1 MGRIDR
7 WSARI
12 GLAFIL
18 SGVLLAGDGCRR
30 TETTKTYRIAVVTKA
45 LDSEFWLTL
54 KRGAEA
60 AAHAHPEVEVVVLA
74 PEREINIDQQVA
86 ILEDQILKKVSA
98 LVVAPAGAAEV
109 IPVLDKAKAAGIPV
123 LLVDTDAPWPEKLS
137 YIGTDNRLGGKLA
150 GEYIVRA
157 LGGRGKVAVIRGILG
172 VAAHEDRVAGF
183 QEALARAPGIHV
195 VTVQPANSERALAMT
210 VMENILTSHPDLRAV
225 FATNDQMALGAM
237 EAIAAR
243 NLTGKII
250 LVGFD
255 ATQEA
260 VRAVKAGQMHAV
272 IAQHPFEM
280 GRRAVEAALKVLR
293 GEPIEKR
300 IDTGTTLV
308 TRENADEF
316 LQKGGTP

>member
-1 MGRIDR
+1 MSGKRRYGRGMGLMLV
-7 WSARI
+7 
-12 GLAFIL
+12 GVCLAL
-18 SGVLLAGDGCRR
+18 TGEGCRR
-30 TETTKTYRIAVVTKA
+30 TGTMKAHRIAVVTKA

-60 AAHAHPEVEVVVLA
+60 AAREHPEVEVVVLA

-98 LVVAPAGAAEV
+98 LIVAPAGAAEV
-109 IPVLDKAKAAGIPV
+109 IPVLQRARASGIPV

-137 YIGTDNRLGGKLA
+137 YIGTNNRLGGRLA

-183 QEALARAPGIHV
+183 QEAIARAPGIQV
-195 VTVQPANSERALAMT
+195 VTIQPANSERALAMT

-255 ATQEA
+255 ATREA
-260 VRAVKAGQMHAV
+260 VRAVKAGRMHAV
-272 IAQHPFEM
+272 VAQHPFEM
-280 GRRAVEAALKVLR
+280 GRRAVEAAIRVLR
-293 GEPIEKR
+293 GEPIEKQ

-316 LQKGGTP
+316 LREGGIP

>member
-1 MGRIDR
+1 MRGMQGRA
-7 WSARI
+7 W
-12 GLAFIL
+12 GLGL
-18 SGVLLAGDGCRR
+18 VLVGMCVVLAGGGCRR
-30 TETTKTYRIAVVTKA
+30 MGTAKTYRIAVVTKA
-45 LDSEFWLTL
+45 LDSEFWLAL
-54 KRGAEA
+54 KQGAEA
-60 AAHAHPEVEVVVLA
+60 AARAHPDVEVVVLA
-74 PEREINIDQQVA
+74 PEREINIDQQVS

-109 IPVLDKAKAAGIPV
+109 IPVLNKAKASGIPV

-137 YIGTDNRLGGKLA
+137 YIGTDNRLGGRLA
-150 GEYIVRA
+150 GEFIVRA
-157 LGGRGKVAVIRGILG
+157 LGGTGKVAVIRGILG

-183 QEALARAPGIHV
+183 QEALARAPGIRL
-195 VTVQPANSERALAMT
+195 VTIQPANSERALAMT

-260 VRAVKAGQMHAV
+260 VRAVKAGRMHAV
-272 IAQHPFEM
+272 VAQHPFEM
-280 GRRAVEAALKVLR
+280 GRRAVEAAIQVLR
-293 GEPIEKR
+293 GESIEKR

-316 LQKGGTP
+316 LR

>member
-1 MGRIDR
+1 MQGMDR
-7 WSARI
+7 WGLRI
-12 GLAFIL
+12 SLALVI
-18 SGVLLAGDGCRR
+18 SSLLFAGGGCRR
-30 TETTKTYRIAVVTKA
+30 TGTTRVYRIAVVTKA
-45 LDSEFWLTL
+45 LDSEFWLML

-60 AAHAHPEVEVVVLA
+60 AARAHPDVEVTVLA

-98 LVVAPAGAAEV
+98 LIVAPAGAAEV
-109 IPVLDKAKAAGIPV
+109 IPVLNRAKAAGIPV

-150 GEYIVRA
+150 GEYIVRV
-157 LGGRGKVAVIRGILG
+157 LGGTGKVAVIRGILG

-183 QEALARAPGIHV
+183 QDALARAPGIEL
-195 VTVQPANSERALAMT
+195 VTIQPANSERALAMT

-243 NLTGKII
+243 NLTGKVI

-272 IAQHPFEM
+272 VAQHPFEM
-280 GRRAVEAALKVLR
+280 GRRAVEAAIKVIR

-316 LQKGGTP
+316 LQGGRMP